1 MSRNKKS
8 TKRGSSYNKLRAEF
22 FWEMALSV
30 LNVRTCI
37 HTYMLVLCVLVMTK
51 LRKMWTGGGG
61 EYQHEERGVCSCTRI
76 HTHTHRHHIF

>member
-37 HTYMLVLCVLVMTK
+37 HTYIHVGVVRTRDDETK
-51 LRKMWTGGGG
+51 EDVDGWGGGIST
-61 EYQHEERGVCSCTRI
+61 RGKGCL
-76 HTHTHRHHIF
+76 